1 MKIGIFPDFLTGK
14 NRPEIYTAARTGH
27 TIFQVI
33 QPKEISMILP
43 QTKQSELPKEA
54 AFTDR
59 MWNDLVDRT
68 AGLFHFD
75 DPRKEKMANHQVMK
89 LVGALPFLAG
99 CRNPYRIALSHLATY
114 VMAASEGGKDLFL
127 HSFADNSD
135 LFSRLERIS
144 HFDGGDPAV
153 IQRGMNLLA
162 LAMLEDH
169 RKDSLEDRQNRK
181 YNPLNA
187 GAWDYEKMAGELKKA
202 IASVDCPGMEQ
213 ILSSGPGPD
222 GYWDV

>member
-1 MKIGIFPDFLTGK
+1 M
-14 NRPEIYTAARTGH
+14 
-27 TIFQVI
+27 
-33 QPKEISMILP
+33 M
-43 QTKQSELPKEA
+43 LPKAQQTEMLQEA
-54 AFTDR
+54 AFTQNQ
-59 MWNDLVDRT
+59 WNDLVDRT
-68 AGLFHFD
+68 ALLFHFD
-75 DPRKEKMANHQVMK
+75 ASRKEKMANHQVMK

-99 CRNPYRIALSHLATY
+99 CRNPQRIALSHLATY

-144 HFDGGDPAV
+144 HFDGGDPVV

-187 GAWDYEKMAGELKKA
+187 GAWDYEKMAEELKKA
-202 IASVDCPGMEQ
+202 IGSVNCPGMEN
-213 ILSSGPGPD
+213 ILSLTPGPD